1 MNILKAHTL
10 TTIEVSTDFTTR
22 LQELLIWLISNQAP
36 DEIKKVNEKILAG
49 HELTQDWEHH
59 YFTMLAL
66 INDLEEAAKAQNNTE
81 TVEVPD
87 LEKSSDTTS

>member
-1 MNILKAHTL
+1 MNIIKANTL
-10 TTIEVSTDFTTR
+10 TTIQVSTDFTTR

-36 DEIKKVNEKILAG
+36 DVIKKVNEKILSG
-49 HELTQDWEHH
+49 HELTEDWEHH

-81 TVEVPD
+81 AVDVSEF
-87 LEKSSDTTS
+87 ENSSDFIK